1 MRAPG
6 VLNGSPTTTR
16 IHSLAKVTPRRRG
29 FGKFYLLI
37 GGIAVAAII
46 AIALNTRP
54 AKQDLFPVDPSAPPV
69 ATAGYLMGNE
79 DAPVRIREWADFEC
93 PGCMQFATITEPDI
107 RSRLVST
114 GLVSFEYFFFPLVE
128 IHRSAAAAAY
138 AAACA
143 GDQGTENFWKMH
155 DAIYAGFNDWAA
167 GRARNPRGI
176 FSGYAKAI
184 GLNVVQWESCYDSD
198 KFHDLITAHRA
209 EGMQRGV
216 NSTPTF
222 IINDVVMA
230 GGGTYDQIKAVV
242 DSLLLA
248 KGIDPA
254 APVAAPG
261 ADSAAQA
268 LVPLGGRN

>member
-1 MRAPG
+1 M
-6 VLNGSPTTTR
+6 
-16 IHSLAKVTPRRRG
+16 AKVTPRRRG

-37 GGIAVAAII
+37 GGIAVAAIA
-46 AIALNTRP
+46 AIALNSRP
-54 AKQDLFPVDPSAPPV
+54 AKQDLFPVDPSAPAV

-114 GLVSFEYFFFPLVE
+114 GLVSFEYFFYPLVE

-143 GDQGTENFWKMH
+143 GDQGTENFWAMH
-155 DAIYAGFNDWAA
+155 DAIYRGFNDWAA
-167 GRARNPRGI
+167 SRARNPRGI

-184 GLNVVQWESCYDSD
+184 GIDVPQWESCYDSD

-209 EGMQRGV
+209 EGMRRGI

-222 IINDVVMA
+222 LINDVVLV
-230 GGGTYDQIKAVV
+230 GGAPYDKIKAVV
-242 DSLLLA
+242 DSLLIS

-254 APVAAPG
+254 APVDVPGANNAAPP
-261 ADSAAQA
+261 A
-268 LVPLGGRN
+268 VPFGGGN